1 MVGYRLLY
9 GEDHLHDP
17 ANGLFVDEGSC
28 SPSITSA
35 GELKFTLPPD
45 HPMLGKIELLQK
57 EVETVLYDGED
68 EVFRGRVMKMTRD
81 FDNAEEY
88 VCEGRMAYL
97 NDVQLRPYSTEDA
110 GMPKTPSAYFNWL
123 VASYNERVDARYRVH
138 VGINEA
144 DRIQQTIECE
154 NSKLVTIRQELN
166 EKMIDSLGG
175 YVRMRFANGMWY
187 IDYLAEAGKES
198 AQRIEFGENMTDYMR
213 KSSAYERYTAVVP
226 VGKNDDD
233 EVWIRDLPDGRV
245 FEGIRKEGDRLVDE
259 AAARKY
265 GIVEYALECDASLP
279 INVQAAGISF
289 LRANSMGDSLEI
301 EAVDRHLIDQGIER
315 VSEGD
320 YVRVVSEPHGID
332 AYYLCLERTI
342 RFTELGQ
349 DRFTLG
355 TEVTALTGAQRAR
368 IASLNAGINKSY
380 EAAQGASQ
388 AAKDAAKEAEEKARI
403 FTEQPVP
410 PYSVGDLW
418 SQGAGGDILKCEHG
432 RSGGEEFHANDWML
446 ASKYTDDALA
456 ELAKEAA
463 EAAKDAAD
471 QAFADAKDAADKAL
485 EAKNAADEAT
495 AKTEVVESQVT
506 EVREAAGAAKDA
518 ADAAQ
523 ATADDAKDKADAAES
538 AAVIAQGAA
547 EAAQGSALDAATSA
561 GEAVSVANEAKK
573 QVGDVAADAVKLRE
587 DLEGQISSVSST
599 MEADYTKKTDLTATE
614 SKLITQIE
622 QSAAAIKLEASQ
634 TYAKHT
640 DLTEVEADLNAKIEV
655 NASGIEQAVKEST
668 TAKADASDA
677 KAKADAA
684 QTAAGAASSEAAQ
697 AAAAASGA
705 QSAADK
711 AKADALA
718 AQQKAEDAK
727 SAADKAQE
735 DYDDLSVRADVTDE
749 QLAAAQEAVDA
760 ANKAAGTA
768 QSAADAAKGA
778 ANAAQQ
784 TADRA
789 KADSATAQAA
799 ADAAKAKADEAA
811 DAVAGLEGRVTTAE
825 TKITQNA
832 NAITSVA
839 TRTTAVENKFGGYS
853 TTEQMNSA
861 IEQKADSITQ
871 SVSKTYATKEELG
884 GIEVGGRNLVLDSAS
899 FTHTRTNATN
909 SWMSPRLPI
918 DNSEYGI
925 DLLKGGGEFTLS
937 FDYEASGITTAA
949 NLAPYL
955 KYTATSYSSIGK
967 SAPLAVGA
975 SSGHYEHTFTP
986 TSAQQQYGTDWLFN
1000 GLGAGSNAGA
1010 VFVIRNVKFEK
1021 GNKATDWTPAP
1032 EDAQSA
1038 IDAVESRVEKAET
1051 AIEQNA
1057 DAITLRATKTEAQGY
1072 ASAAKSEAVSAA
1084 AGDATTKA
1092 NNALAGAKT
1101 YADAQIKVQAD
1112 RITSNVA
1119 ETTALG
1125 KRMST
1130 VEQTASGLSVRLD
1143 TTDKNVTTAQS
1154 TANTAKT
1161 NAATAQTTANTA
1173 KTNAAT
1179 AQSTADTAKANA
1191 ATAQTTANTAKTN
1204 AATAQSTANTA
1215 RTEAANAAKT
1225 ATNYMEYSSA
1235 GLDVGNKSSGKWVG
1249 FRTRMASSA
1258 FQVLDA
1264 AGAVLASYGASLV
1277 ELGKNS
1283 ATAVIKFCNGLVQIS
1298 ANSSGIAQ
1306 FTGSKGINVLSLIQG
1321 STYQAYGSANSLPTF
1336 DGTSVTSEISAEV
1349 ATKDGGNAKYAAV
1362 QATANTKGST
1372 VDLIA
1377 GTVSANGNPLY
1388 GAKVL
1393 YDNASGVW
1401 GTITLNETA
1410 ANFKYMEFYYKK
1422 PEGDHFWNC
1431 SKVHDPNDKRV
1442 GFLVAQVAS
1451 DPSVTQTLMG
1461 GVAIVGT
1468 SVSIYTMSR
1477 YNNGSSWVMDSTTLR
1492 IYRIVGY
1499 R

>member
-1 MVGYRLLY
+1 MVGYRLTY
-9 GEDHLHDP
+9 GPEPLHDP
-17 ANGLFVDEGSC
+17 ANGLFVVDGVC
-28 SPSITSA
+28 KPSLTSA
-35 GELKFTLPPD
+35 GELAFTLPPT
-45 HPMLGKIELLQK
+45 HPMLGRVELLQK
-57 EVETVLYDGED
+57 EVETVLYDGDE
-68 EVFRGRVMKMTRD
+68 EVFRGRAMRMTRA
-81 FDNAEEY
+81 FDNSEKY
-88 VCEGRMAYL
+88 VCEGRMAYM
-97 NDVQLRPYSTEDA
+97 NDVQLRPYDLAEA

-138 VGINEA
+138 VGVNEA
-144 DRIQQTIECE
+144 DRIQGTIYRS
-154 NSKLVTIRQELN
+154 NSKLSSVRQELKD
-166 EKMIDSLGG
+166 KMLDSLGG
-175 YVRMRFANGMWY
+175 YVRMRFANGMWC

-198 AQRIEFGENMTDYMR
+198 AQRIEFGKNMTDYMR

-226 VGKNDDD
+226 VGKDADGNA
-233 EVWIRDLPDGRV
+233 VWIRSLPDGAAFDGV
-245 FEGIRKEGDRLVDE
+245 RKEGDRLVDE
-259 AAARKY
+259 EAARKY

-279 INVQAAGISF
+279 VNVQASGISF

-301 EAVDRHLIDQGIER
+301 DAVDRHLVDQGIER

-320 YVRVVSEPHGID
+320 YVRVVSDPHGID

-342 RFTELGQ
+342 RFTEPGQ

-355 TEVTALTGAQRAR
+355 TEVAALTGAQRDR

-380 EAAQGASQ
+380 EAAQGANQ
-388 AAKDAAKEAEEKARI
+388 AAKDAAKDAEEKARI

-418 SQGAGGDILKCEHG
+418 SQGAGGDILKCG
-432 RSGGEEFHANDWML
+432 RAREAGEEYRESDWAL

-456 ELAKEAA
+456 ELAAEAA
-463 EAAKDAAD
+463 EAAKEAAD
-471 QAFADAKDAADKAL
+471 KAFDDAKDAADKAL

-495 AKTEVVESQVT
+495 AKTQVVESQVT
-506 EVREAAGAAKDA
+506 EVRASAKAAQEAAGAAR
-518 ADAAQ
+518 
-523 ATADDAKDKADAAES
+523 ATADAAES
-538 AAVIAQGAA
+538 AAKEAGSAA
-547 EAAQGSALDAATSA
+547 EAAKGAADEAKAKADEAAAEA
-561 GEAVSVANEAKK
+561 GKAVSAADEAKK
-573 QVGDVAADAVKLRE
+573 QVGDVAADAAKVRE
-587 DLEGQISSVSST
+587 DLEAEITSVATT
-599 MEADYTKKTDLTATE
+599 MQADYSKKTDLTATE
-614 SKLITQIE
+614 SKLLTRIE
-622 QSAAAIKLEASQ
+622 QSAAAIKLEAGQ
-634 TYAKHT
+634 TYAKKT
-640 DLTEVEADLNAKIEV
+640 DLTDVETALNAKIEV

-684 QTAAGAASSEAAQ
+684 QAAAGAASSEAAQ

-705 QSAADK
+705 QSAADT

-727 SAADKAQE
+727 NAADKAQE

-749 QLAAAQEAVDA
+749 QLAAAREAVDA

-768 QSAADAAKGA
+768 QSAADTAKGA

-789 KADSATAQAA
+789 KADSATAKAA
-799 ADAAKAKADEAA
+799 ADAAKKKADEAA

-884 GIEVGGRNLVLDSAS
+884 GIEVGGRNLVIDSAS

-937 FDYEASGITTAA
+937 FDYEVSGITTAA

-1143 TTDKNVTTAQS
+1143 TTDKNVTAAQS

-1161 NAATAQTTANTA
+1161 NAAAAQTTANTANSTANTA

-1179 AQSTADTAKANA
+1179 AQSTADA
-1191 ATAQTTANTAKTN
+1191 AKTN

-1225 ATNYMEYSSA
+1225 ATNYMEYTSA
-1235 GLDVGNKSSGKWVG
+1235 GLDVGNKSSGKWAG
-1249 FRTRMASSA
+1249 FRTRMAASA

-1264 AGAVLASYGASLV
+1264 SGAILASYGASDI

-1283 ATAVIKFCNGLVQIS
+1283 ATAVIKMCGGL
-1298 ANSSGIAQ
+1298 ANVYGASTGEVNIA
-1306 FTGSKGINVLSLIQG
+1306 
-1321 STYQAYGSANSLPTF
+1321 
-1336 DGTSVTSEISAEV
+1336 
-1349 ATKDGGNAKYAAV
+1349 ATKSNLIMRAASNAQLSGYDAYV
-1362 QATANTKGST
+1362 TADRNLYLTPTAGS
-1372 VDLIA
+1372 VLIK
-1377 GTVSANGNPLY
+1377 GNPAY

-1393 YDNASGVW
+1393 YDNASGSAAP
-1401 GTITLNETA
+1401 ITLSESS
-1410 ANFKYMEFYYKK
+1410 ANFQFVDVTYSKLDGGSGGYSCMRVYSPNGKLVSLPQVNAVPGVSTLQVIGCRMKFSGTQLVNSYNAGIGNIAATAGGTGWSVENGAIKVYK
-1422 PEGDHFWNC
+1422 
-1431 SKVHDPNDKRV
+1431 
-1442 GFLVAQVAS
+1442 
-1451 DPSVTQTLMG
+1451 
-1461 GVAIVGT
+1461 
-1468 SVSIYTMSR
+1468 
-1477 YNNGSSWVMDSTTLR
+1477 
-1492 IYRIVGY
+1492 IVGY
-1499 R
+1499 K